1 MATPDDLRAMD
12 LQLKAINDEYLVYG
26 QWTRLAAVHELAK
39 ESYQS
44 DVPKD
49 DGDCWRYGP
58 PTSNA
63 TSAYG
68 IPRCNLPAAIA
79 RLRANVPGG
88 GLNDTDKDI
97 PEEGFVV
104 KKKLAEWAKKQM
116 LFSKAS
122 EKNFVHLDVAAP
134 MSAYRVGNY
143 VNYIP
148 IRILDTEQFKAEFI
162 TKHGTDVPKLKKEH
176 ISVAFS
182 IFQCGLQL
190 VEEQQVDE
198 HCRQT
203 HGLVEGINS
212 LSPLQ
217 VITVDR
223 DQVFKCPD
231 LQRMEDVG
239 PEEREMLSNSVSNM
253 SVAKGVFQ
261 VINNNKSQADLKRN
275 RAQEFLEEVRKACSK
290 NYYGRFNMLLGN
302 ELVTQGLKIAG
313 DFTVKWQTVQDCLF
327 KAIVD
332 EQGVTRMANF
342 LALNYTKFSD
352 QPLELLFNRVDREV
366 DAFLGKTNEVFED
379 SKKRKH
385 CLLTHILMTK
395 YEIIFNIVRNLDSK
409 FTLLK
414 ECVQKEV
421 SKFYFNP
428 TTILDIP
435 DLQKHLY
442 DKLDP
447 KSLSTQYRTEPVIVG
462 RKIPVH
468 AAGLKETANQ
478 AEWTPE

>member
-1 MATPDDLRAMD
+1 MKIGVFEDL
-12 LQLKAINDEYLVYG
+12 
-26 QWTRLAAVHELAK
+26 
-39 ESYQS
+39 
-44 DVPKD
+44 VP
-49 DGDCWRYGP
+49 
-58 PTSNA
+58 
-63 TSAYG
+63 
-68 IPRCNLPAAIA
+68 I
-79 RLRANVPGG
+79 
-88 GLNDTDKDI
+88 
-97 PEEGFVV
+97 
-104 KKKLAEWAKKQM
+104 
-116 LFSKAS
+116 
-122 EKNFVHLDVAAP
+122 
-134 MSAYRVGNY
+134 
-143 VNYIP
+143 
-148 IRILDTEQFKAEFI
+148 
-162 TKHGTDVPKLKKEH
+162 
-176 ISVAFS
+176 
-182 IFQCGLQL
+182 
-190 VEEQQVDE
+190 
-198 HCRQT
+198 

-239 PEEREMLSNSVSNM
+239 PEEREMLANSVYNM

-275 RAQEFLEEVRKACSK
+275 RAQEFLDEVRKACSR

-302 ELVTQGLKIAG
+302 ELVAQGLNIAG

-327 KAIVD
+327 KAIGD
-332 EQGVTRMANF
+332 EQGVTRMSKF
-342 LALNYTKFSD
+342 LALNYTKFSE
-352 QPLELLFNRVDREV
+352 QPLELLFNRVDHEV

-379 SKKRKH
+379 TKKRKH
-385 CLLTHILMTK
+385 CLFTYSLLTK
-395 YEIIFNIVRNLDSK
+395 YEIIFDIVRNLDSK

-442 DKLDP
+442 DKLDA

-462 RKIPVH
+462 RKLPVH
-468 AAGLKETANQ
+468 AASLKGVASQ
-478 AEWTPE
+478 AEWTPEQSSQFQLTYQKRKIHNKKDDEIRNELITLARKLSDNKDLKDTAVSDHDQIKEVLKKNNDLKVCFYCMSPNCFTRKQVARGMGLQFSSRKECKSGEKMKFGKAKEALKLSSELPKPNGFMNCPKASTKQTVLSFKAQPDSETEDEVEANNSEGDYDNNVSDAAGSTRNSASDQYSSSDDSAGSVSSSRK